1 MKRFAMK
8 HVGKTV
14 AVAGLST
21 MVALA
26 CTACSGTTSGT
37 ANSSEE
43 DAAKVLAETAA
54 QVANVRDVSENVT
67 GKEVKG
73 TVTTTVDMSQYEQGK
88 VVRVWLPIA
97 QDGDYQT
104 VTNVTYDAPK
114 ATKAEITVDLEL
126 NQMLYIEW
134 DASVAPA
141 DRTATLSFKADR
153 QEVRV
158 SDPVD
163 DGSGIPVTVQ
173 PYLEG
178 SNLVPVNDQ
187 VKAAAAEITAGKT
200 DSVSKARAIYDWI
213 IENMNRDESVK
224 GCGTG
229 DVCALLD
236 TKAGKCTDINSVFV
250 GLCRASGIPAREMFG
265 VRMNAEDITKNQ
277 HCWAEFYVPGTGWV
291 PADPADVLKAVLK
304 GGWTKDQAET
314 KEKAEYYWGGWD
326 AERVELS
333 EGRDLT
339 LAPAQND
346 GTLNNFGYPYAE
358 VDGAA
363 VDYYDPT
370 TFVYSISFAAEK

>member
-8 HVGKTV
+8 HLGKTV
-14 AVAGLST
+14 AVAGLSA

-26 CTACSGTTSGT
+26 CTACSGTSNTDKEKADELVTDATTEQTS
-37 ANSSEE
+37 
-43 DAAKVLAETAA
+43 
-54 QVANVRDVSENVT
+54 NVRALTENVT

-73 TVTTTVDMSQYEQGK
+73 TVTTMVDMTQYEQGK

-97 QDGDYQT
+97 QNVDYQA
-104 VTNVTYDAPK
+104 VTDVVYDAPK
-114 ATKAEITVDLEL
+114 ATTAEVTIDIEG
-126 NQMLYIEW
+126 NKMLYLEW
-134 DASVAPA
+134 DANVAPA
-141 DRTATLSFKADR
+141 DRTATLSFKAER

-158 SDPVD
+158 TDPVD
-163 DGSGIPVTVQ
+163 DGSEIPAAVQ
-173 PYLEG
+173 QYLNG

-187 VKAAAAEITAGKT
+187 VKSAAAEITAGKT

-265 VRMNAEDITKNQ
+265 IRMNADDITKNQ

-339 LAPAQND
+339 LAPAQAD

-363 VDYYDPT
+363 LDYYDPT
-370 TFVYSISFAAEK
+370 TFVYTISFAAEQ

>member
-1 MKRFAMK
+1 MK
-8 HVGKTV
+8 HIAVKHLGKTV
-14 AVAGLST
+14 AVAGLSA

-26 CTACSGTTSGT
+26 CSACSGTSDSKDK
-37 ANSSEE
+37 SSSSTQ
-43 DAAKVLAETAA
+43 TAA
-54 QVANVRDVSENVT
+54 TEQVSNVRDLSENVT

-73 TVTTTVDMSQYEQGK
+73 TVTTTVDMSQYAQGK

-97 QDGDYQT
+97 QDGDYQK
-104 VTNVTYDAPK
+104 VTDVTYDAPT
-114 ATKAEITVDLEL
+114 ATTSEITIDIEG
-126 NQMLYIEW
+126 NKMLYLEW
-134 DASVAPA
+134 DANVAPA
-141 DRTATLSFKADR
+141 DRTATLSFKAER

-163 DGSGIPVTVQ
+163 DGSAIPDNVKQ
-173 PYLEG
+173 YLEG
-178 SNLVPVNDQ
+178 SDLVPVNDQ
-187 VKAAAAEITAGKT
+187 VKSAADEITAGKSG
-200 DSVSKARAIYDWI
+200 SVEKARAIYDWI

-250 GLCRASGIPAREMFG
+250 GLCRAAGIPAREMFG

-277 HCWAEFYVPGTGWV
+277 HCWAEFYVAGTGWV

-314 KEKAEYYWGGWD
+314 QEKAEYYWGGWD
-326 AERVELS
+326 CERVELS

-339 LAPAQND
+339 LAPAQDD
-346 GTLNNFGYPYAE
+346 GTLNNLGYPYAE

-363 VDYYDPT
+363 LDYYDPT
-370 TFVYSISFAAEK
+370 TFVYTISFAAEK